1 MSDTHKNHMLYD
13 VSEHVATITFNRPE
27 QQNTISRDMLARL
40 GELLLEADADE
51 EVRAIVITG
60 TGKFF
65 CAGLDLRGSDITDSL
80 SDRSRRGSP
89 TLDLRNTPPTV
100 LHNIDTPTIAAI
112 NGSAAGYGMD
122 MALGCDMRIMAD
134 SAKLAAA
141 FTARG
146 VVPESGGTWIL
157 PRLIGWSKASEIIFT
172 GKTLTASECEDM
184 GLVSHVVNNNEVG
197 AQARELAKR
206 VAAQAPMAVQA
217 SKRMMRMGMNENFDD
232 HVHHVFLQLL
242 PLFQSEDF
250 KEGMASFIEK
260 REANFTG
267 R

>member
-1 MSDTHKNHMLYD
+1 MNTAAQDMLYEVAD
-13 VSEHVATITFNRPE
+13 HIATITFNRPD
-27 QQNTISRDMLARL
+27 QQNTISRDMLNRFS
-40 GELLLEADADE
+40 ELLLTADADE
-51 EVRAIVITG
+51 DVRAIIITG

-65 CAGLDLRGSDITDSL
+65 CAGLDLRGSDITDGL
-80 SDRSRRGSP
+80 SDRSRRVSP
-89 TLDLRNTPPTV
+89 TIDLRNTPPTI
-100 LHNIDTPTIAAI
+100 LHNIDTPTIAAL

-146 VVPESGGTWIL
+146 IVPESGGTWIL
-157 PRLIGWSKASEIIFT
+157 PRLIGWAKASEIIFT
-172 GKTLTASECEDM
+172 GKTLSAAESLQM

-197 AQARELAKR
+197 AQAKELAQR

-217 SKRMMRMGMNENFDD
+217 SKRMMRMGMDENFDD

-260 REANFTG
+260 REAKFTG